1 MGIHLSSEYYLMPFL
16 VLLIDVL
23 FMIILFKTRRK
34 MKRQNVVVFSLTAA
48 CIAGFMN
55 IFSEYTLDFMHVLS
69 HLMFSIVLLL
79 CANLLRTERLP
90 AFFRLFGLLELNLF
104 DRFQY
109 SLAKT
114 TLSFCNKIRY
124 VLELNLF
131 DRFQYSLAKKVVSL
145 SSNIRKT
152 QTGNLNI
159 NMIGVMIG
167 FIICFLLPFFLGL
180 VG

>member
-34 MKRQNVVVFSLTAA
+34 MKRRNVVVFSLTAA

-55 IFSEYTLDFMHVLS
+55 IFSEYTLDFMHVLT

-90 AFFRLFGLLELNLF
+90 AFFRLFGL
-104 DRFQY
+104 
-109 SLAKT
+109 
-114 TLSFCNKIRY
+114 
-124 VLELNLF
+124 LELNLF